1 MILNA
6 KKRPLIAVAL
16 LLTSLGITTSCID
29 NSYDLNKDIDM
40 TISAG
45 GEHLAIPVGYTEK
58 ITLDKIIEIEEGD
71 DLQLVDGEY
80 HLLKG
85 DDIEPSTTKVEDVT
99 IDEIKSNIEKIN
111 ISKDS
116 STSSPQ
122 QRTSNENKYNTDF
135 EKTGKIEVTA
145 KRIDEAV
152 KEIGELEAK
161 DKVAFDIFINIEG
174 EFSIVKVTN
183 LQIELPDFLV
193 FADTQDTEG
202 IIIDK
207 DNHKLSFNDFILKKN
222 TTEEQGKFH
231 LQLIAYYFAEKAGT
245 GQGLVVTNKEINE
258 TYDVKVSG
266 TAEVTLGTTT
276 PTVSSNDKLY
286 IIPQIMIAEMNVQN
300 VTGVIQPKITPTN
313 TIVKLE
319 NLPDFLS
326 DNEVELEI
334 TNPTISFIANNP
346 LETPI
351 ILNGEMLGKKADGS
365 MIEGS
370 TVKIGNGSK
379 DGNKIQLNPGN
390 NIIILSRTGKSNQ
403 ENSSTVQNI
412 QVSDINNLIKKIP
425 DEVNVTLN
433 PVVKND
439 DYYTVELKEDGYT
452 MEGNY
457 DIDIPLNFGSNLKI
471 VYDET
476 IDNFDLDL
484 EDVDIKKAILSIN
497 AVNTIPLAMEIK
509 NENVSALDA
518 NGNVIKDIDVTVEGT
533 ITESKDGKAEV
544 SSTLNINLNE
554 TAEGAISKL
563 DGLKLK
569 VTAVPG
575 QATDVQLLSTQW
587 LQLTDMKLKIP
598 NGIKVDLN

>member
-80 HLLKG
+80 HLLKKG
-85 DDIEPSTTKVEDVT
+85 NIDNATTEIGEVTVTGTTTIIEATEIAKVTAASADMEFIKG
-99 IDEIKSNIEKIN
+99 IDQVG
-111 ISKDS
+111 
-116 STSSPQ
+116 T
-122 QRTSNENKYNTDF
+122 
-135 EKTGKIEVTA
+135 IEVSA
-145 KRIDEAV
+145 HDIDAAI
-152 KEIGELEAK
+152 KEIGTLKAASPTELTINLGITAGENMDF
-161 DKVAFDIFINIEG
+161 DKITFPELKITFPSILDFEPYIGLSNNILDLNDLTINKG
-174 EFSIVKVTN
+174 EEKKISLQVKGYKFGNETPDGKKIIGNTLNINEEVKVEGRAAVYVKMNSSGTITFTPT
-183 LQIELPDFLV
+183 IEL
-193 FADTQDTEG
+193 Q
-202 IIIDK
+202 
-207 DNHKLSFNDFILKKN
+207 
-222 TTEEQGKFH
+222 
-231 LQLIAYYFAEKAGT
+231 
-245 GQGLVVTNKEINE
+245 
-258 TYDVKVSG
+258 
-266 TAEVTLGTTT
+266 EVDIQ
-276 PTVSSNDKLY
+276 S
-286 IIPQIMIAEMNVQN
+286 
-300 VTGVIQPKITPTN
+300 VTGVIQPIIEPTGSTVN
-313 TIVKLE
+313 LE
-319 NLPDFLS
+319 NLPDFLE
-326 DNEVELEI
+326 DDATELDI
-334 TNPTISFIANNP
+334 TNPIFTFIAKNP
-346 LETPI
+346 LEAPI
-351 ILNGEMLGKKADGS
+351 VLNGTMQGEKNGS
-365 MIEGS
+365 IIEGS
-370 TVKIGNGSK
+370 TVILGRNGIDQQDIILEKGDNIIALSRLGTGGPEGSK
-379 DGNKIQLNPGN
+379 
-390 NIIILSRTGKSNQ
+390 NIKVSN
-403 ENSSTVQNI
+403 
-412 QVSDINNLIKKIP
+412 INDLIKKIP
-425 DEVNVTLN
+425 DVVKVDLN
-433 PVVKND
+433 PLVEYAT
-439 DYYTVELKEDGYT
+439 YYTVDLTTSYA
-452 MEGNY
+452 MESNY

>member
-80 HLLKG
+80 HLLKKG
-85 DDIEPSTTKVEDVT
+85 NIDNATTEIGEVTVTGTTTIIEATPIAEVAAALTHWQTMAAS
-99 IDEIKSNIEKIN
+99 IN
-111 ISKDS
+111 
-116 STSSPQ
+116 
-122 QRTSNENKYNTDF
+122 
-135 EKTGKIEVTA
+135 KTGTIEVSA
-145 KRIDEAV
+145 HDIDDAI
-152 KEIGELEAK
+152 KEIGALKASSPTELIINLGITAGENMDFDNITFTDLK
-161 DKVAFDIFINIEG
+161 ITFPSILDFEPYTGLSNNILDLDGLTINKGEEKNISLQVKGYKFGNETPDGKKIIGNTLNINEKVIVEG
-174 EFSIVKVTN
+174 KTTVDVKMGSSGTISFTPT
-183 LQIELPDFLV
+183 IEL
-193 FADTQDTEG
+193 Q
-202 IIIDK
+202 
-207 DNHKLSFNDFILKKN
+207 
-222 TTEEQGKFH
+222 
-231 LQLIAYYFAEKAGT
+231 
-245 GQGLVVTNKEINE
+245 
-258 TYDVKVSG
+258 
-266 TAEVTLGTTT
+266 
-276 PTVSSNDKLY
+276 
-286 IIPQIMIAEMNVQN
+286 EMDIQS
-300 VTGVIQPKITPTN
+300 VTGVIQPIIEPTGSTVN
-313 TIVKLE
+313 LE
-319 NLPDFLS
+319 NLPDFLE
-326 DNEVELEI
+326 DDATELDI
-334 TNPTISFIANNP
+334 TNPIFTFIAKNP
-346 LETPI
+346 LEAPI
-351 ILNGEMLGKKADGS
+351 ILNGTMQGEKNGS
-365 MIEGS
+365 IIEGS
-370 TVKIGNGSK
+370 TVILGRNGIDQQDIILEKGDNIIALSRLGTGGPEGSK
-379 DGNKIQLNPGN
+379 
-390 NIIILSRTGKSNQ
+390 NIKVSN
-403 ENSSTVQNI
+403 
-412 QVSDINNLIKKIP
+412 INDLIKKIP
-425 DEVNVTLN
+425 DVVKVDLN
-433 PVVKND
+433 PLVEYAT
-439 DYYTVELKEDGYT
+439 YYTVDLTTSYA
-452 MEGNY
+452 MESNY

-575 QATDVQLLSTQW
+575 QATDVQLVSTQW

>member
-80 HLLKG
+80 HLLKADEMAG
-85 DDIEPSTTKVEDVT
+85 TETEVATVTVDPSTNNIDAIKVYDSNQPSSYNTEHTVNDVESQGEINIKAQKIDKAVIEIGALTAEQPTELVLNFT
-99 IDEIKSNIEKIN
+99 IDAQGVS
-111 ISKDS
+111 
-116 STSSPQ
+116 
-122 QRTSNENKYNTDF
+122 YNTVQIKKMEITFPDF
-135 EKTGKIEVTA
+135 IKFKEGQTGLINNKLTIEGAVIYKRQGYAPTPLKIIGYEFGSRYGEGIAVEGENNEK
-145 KRIDEAV
+145 
-152 KEIGELEAK
+152 
-161 DKVAFDIFINIEG
+161 FININN
-174 EFSIVKVTN
+174 EFIKVVTTVTVTN
-183 LQIELPDFLV
+183 I
-193 FADTQDTEG
+193 
-202 IIIDK
+202 
-207 DNHKLSFNDFILKKN
+207 S
-222 TTEEQGKFH
+222 
-231 LQLIAYYFAEKAGT
+231 GT
-245 GQGLVVTNKEINE
+245 GTLNIKPTAILNEMTVNK
-258 TYDVKVSG
+258 VFG
-266 TAEVTLGTTT
+266 TIK
-276 PTVSSNDKLY
+276 PD
-286 IIPQIMIAEMNVQN
+286 MNVETTN
-300 VTGVIQPKITPTN
+300 VELT
-313 TIVKLE
+313 
-319 NLPDFLS
+319 NLPDFLQ
-326 DNEVELEI
+326 DDEVKLDI
-334 TNPTISFIANNP
+334 TNPIFSFKANNP
-346 LETPI
+346 LQTNIEMDGVMTGYKNGQVTKVVKIGSGNGGNPI
-351 ILNGEMLGKKADGS
+351 ILKPSGDNQQTISLTRVATA
-365 MIEGS
+365 IEGATNVVVPNLNDIIETVPDYITVDLEP
-370 TVKIGNGSK
+370 TVKS
-379 DGNKIQLNPGN
+379 
-390 NIIILSRTGKSNQ
+390 
-403 ENSSTVQNI
+403 
-412 QVSDINNLIKKIP
+412 
-425 DEVNVTLN
+425 
-433 PVVKND
+433 D
-439 DYYTVELKEDGYT
+439 DYYNVELGQKYIL
-452 MEGNY
+452 NSSY
-457 DIDIPLNFGSNLKI
+457 DIDVPLNFGSNLKI

>member
-1 MILNA
+1 M
-6 KKRPLIAVAL
+6 
-16 LLTSLGITTSCID
+16 
-29 NSYDLNKDIDM
+29 
-40 TISAG
+40 
-45 GEHLAIPVGYTEK
+45 
-58 ITLDKIIEIEEGD
+58 
-71 DLQLVDGEY
+71 
-80 HLLKG
+80 
-85 DDIEPSTTKVEDVT
+85 
-99 IDEIKSNIEKIN
+99 
-111 ISKDS
+111 
-116 STSSPQ
+116 
-122 QRTSNENKYNTDF
+122 
-135 EKTGKIEVTA
+135 
-145 KRIDEAV
+145 
-152 KEIGELEAK
+152 
-161 DKVAFDIFINIEG
+161 
-174 EFSIVKVTN
+174 
-183 LQIELPDFLV
+183 
-193 FADTQDTEG
+193 
-202 IIIDK
+202 
-207 DNHKLSFNDFILKKN
+207 
-222 TTEEQGKFH
+222 
-231 LQLIAYYFAEKAGT
+231 
-245 GQGLVVTNKEINE
+245 
-258 TYDVKVSG
+258 
-266 TAEVTLGTTT
+266 
-276 PTVSSNDKLY
+276 
-286 IIPQIMIAEMNVQN
+286 
-300 VTGVIQPKITPTN
+300 
-313 TIVKLE
+313 KLE

-326 DNEVELEI
+326 DNEVELDI

-412 QVSDINNLIKKIP
+412 QASDINNLIKKIP

>member
-71 DLQLVDGEY
+71 DLQVLENGEY
-80 HLLKG
+80 HLLKS
-85 DDIEPSTTKVEDVT
+85 DNIDETNTSVNLVTVNDSENPINLIEVISNANYPSKIDVSVSDKESEGKIETEAHEIDNAVIEIGALTANTPTKLTLNFKIETTGNISYSDVT
-99 IDEIKSNIEKIN
+99 IENMTIIFPDFIQFKEGQNGLNGQTLTISGEVIPHGSNFTKDLYITKYVFGNKYGEGNKVQEENGDRIIRIENQKITVKTNVIVHEAQGSGSLN
-111 ISKDS
+111 IS
-116 STSSPQ
+116 P
-122 QRTSNENKYNTDF
+122 
-135 EKTGKIEVTA
+135 TA
-145 KRIDEAV
+145 
-152 KEIGELEAK
+152 
-161 DKVAFDIFINIEG
+161 
-174 EFSIVKVTN
+174 
-183 LQIELPDFLV
+183 
-193 FADTQDTEG
+193 
-202 IIIDK
+202 
-207 DNHKLSFNDFILKKN
+207 ILAAMTVN
-222 TTEEQGKFH
+222 N
-231 LQLIAYYFAEKAGT
+231 
-245 GQGLVVTNKEINE
+245 V
-258 TYDVKVSG
+258 
-266 TAEVTLGTTT
+266 LGTIK
-276 PTVSSNDKLY
+276 P
-286 IIPQIMIAEMNVQN
+286 EMNVE
-300 VTGVIQPKITPTN
+300 PTN
-313 TIVKLE
+313 VELT
-319 NLPDFLS
+319 NLPDFLQ
-326 DNEVELEI
+326 DDEVKLDI
-334 TNPTISFIANNP
+334 TNPIFSFKANNP
-346 LETPI
+346 LQTNIEMDGVMTGYKNGQVTKVVKIGSGNGGNPI
-351 ILNGEMLGKKADGS
+351 ILKPSGDNQQTISLTRVATA
-365 MIEGS
+365 IEGATNVVVPNLNDIIETIPDYITMDLEP
-370 TVKIGNGSK
+370 TVKS
-379 DGNKIQLNPGN
+379 
-390 NIIILSRTGKSNQ
+390 
-403 ENSSTVQNI
+403 
-412 QVSDINNLIKKIP
+412 
-425 DEVNVTLN
+425 
-433 PVVKND
+433 D
-439 DYYTVELKEDGYT
+439 DYYNVELGQKYIL
-452 MEGNY
+452 NSSY
-457 DIDIPLNFGSNLKI
+457 DIDVPLNFGSNLKI